1 MNTEVNYEIAKLLYL
16 KGYEGKSK
24 KGFDKMGNLGS
35 PYFGDH
41 FTNGIANGDL
51 IYEAPTIA
59 EVIMWLYEKHSIWI
73 AVDLIDNSRTFHFKY
88 SITISND
95 REYHDEDCFDM
106 AKTIYSDSKEKF
118 GEPEVAYLVAF
129 THTLNNLI

>member
-1 MNTEVNYEIAKLLYL
+1 MNTEVNYEIGKLLAQ
-16 KGYEGKSK
+16 
-24 KGFDKMGNLGS
+24 KGFNEKVYDCFYTTS
-35 PYFGDH
+35 DH
-41 FTNGIANGDL
+41 IKTEKLYSKQIAPMHH
-51 IYEAPTIA
+51 YPAPTIA

-88 SITISND
+88 SITISNY

-118 GEPEVAYLVAF
+118 GEPTEAYLSAI
-129 THTLNNLI
+129 THTLKNLI